1 MSFEPQATSSGSNRD
16 GRVTRPHIKIC
27 GLKTEADID
36 TVLGRG
42 GAEIGFIHFAP
53 SPRHL
58 ELEAMMRLRAHVV
71 GRAAVTVVTVNADDE
86 TLTRIASRL
95 RPDTLQLHG
104 SESPARVAEIAALT
118 GLPVMKAI
126 SVSTREDLEA
136 VARFRPVAD
145 RILLDAKRPKGSVLP
160 GGNGVSFD
168 WDLLDAL
175 GEDRRFLLSGGINPT
190 NVGEAMRRVRP
201 QGLDVSSGV
210 ESAPGQK
217 DAGLIH
223 HLFDAL
229 DAASAA
235 DAPDASSS
243 LERRFA

>member
-1 MSFEPQATSSGSNRD
+1 M
-16 GRVTRPHIKIC
+16 TRPHIKIC

-36 TVLGRG
+36 TVLARG
-42 GAEIGFIHFAP
+42 GKEIGFIHFAP

-58 ELEAMMRLRAHVV
+58 EMDAMIRLRAHAV
-71 GRAAVTVVTVNADDE
+71 GRAAVTVVTVDADDE
-86 TLTRIASRL
+86 TLARIAKRI

-104 SESPARVAEIAALT
+104 AESPARVAEIAALT

-126 SVSTREDLEA
+126 SVSVPQDLEA

-145 RILLDAKRPKGSVLP
+145 RILLDAKRPKGSLLP

-168 WDLLDAL
+168 WSLLDAL
-175 GEDRRFLLSGGINPT
+175 GEDRQFLLSGGINPS
-190 NVGEAMRRVRP
+190 NVAEAVRRVRP
-201 QGLDVSSGV
+201 QGLDASSGL
-210 ESAPGQK
+210 ESAPGRK

-223 HLFDAL
+223 HFFDAL
-229 DAASAA
+229 DAAALA
-235 DAPDASSS
+235 DASDASSS

>member
-1 MSFEPQATSSGSNRD
+1 LSLTGRFDRPNRD
-16 GRVTRPHIKIC
+16 ERVTRPHIKIC

-36 TVLGRG
+36 TVLERG
-42 GAEIGFIHFAP
+42 GKEIGFIHFAP

-58 ELEAMMRLRAHVV
+58 EMEAMMRLRAHAL
-71 GRAAVTVVTVNADDE
+71 GRAAVTVVTVDADNE
-86 TLTRIASRL
+86 TLARIAERI

-126 SVSTREDLEA
+126 SVSVPQDLEA

-168 WDLLDAL
+168 WSLLDAL
-175 GEDRRFLLSGGINPT
+175 GEDRQFLLSGGINPS
-190 NVGEAMRRVRP
+190 NVAEAVRRVRP
-201 QGLDVSSGV
+201 QGLDASSGL
-210 ESAPGQK
+210 ESAPGRK

-223 HLFDAL
+223 RFFDAL
-229 DAASAA
+229 DAAALA
-235 DAPDASSS
+235 DASDASSS

>member
-1 MSFEPQATSSGSNRD
+1 MA
-16 GRVTRPHIKIC
+16 RPHIKIC

-42 GAEIGFIHFAP
+42 GSEIGFIHFAP

-58 ELEAMMRLRAHVV
+58 ELEAMIRLRAHVA

-86 TLTRIASRL
+86 TLARIASRV

-104 SESPARVAEIAALT
+104 AESPARVAEIAALT

-126 SVSTREDLEA
+126 SVATQEDLEA

-168 WDLLDAL
+168 WSLLDAL
-175 GEDRRFLLSGGINPT
+175 GEDRRFLLSGGLNPS
-190 NVGEAMRRVRP
+190 NVAEAVRRVRP
-201 QGLDVSSGV
+201 EGLDISSGV
-210 ESAPGQK
+210 ESEPGRK

-223 HLFDAL
+223 HFFDAL
-229 DAASAA
+229 DAATVA
-235 DAPDASSS
+235 DAPSS